1 MDSIREGI
9 LLLSARPEAHAS
21 LMSALSRTGVHVRV
35 ARHPD
40 RALELLRQPPTL
52 VLVDLEHRQAVDH
65 RVVATLNEQHG
76 GTVVLALH
84 DGRFAAEDDATADLA
99 VDGYCRADA
108 GQPVFHA
115 QAGKIKSGTHS
126 LP

>member
-1 MDSIREGI
+1 MGSVREGI
-9 LLLSARPEAHAS
+9 LLLSARPEAHES
-21 LMSALSRTGVHVRV
+21 LMSALSRTGVNVRV

-40 RALELLRQPPTL
+40 RALELLRRPPTL
-52 VLVDLEHRQAVDH
+52 VLVDLQSRQAVDH
-65 RVVATLNEQHG
+65 RVVATLNERHG

-84 DGRFAAEDDATADLA
+84 EGQLDAEHAATADLA

-108 GQPVFHA
+108 ARPVIHA
-115 QAGKIKSGTHS
+115 QAGKIRSGAPS

>member
-1 MDSIREGI
+1 MESIREGI
-9 LLLSARPEAHAS
+9 LLLSARPEAHEA
-21 LMSALSRTGVHVRV
+21 LMSALSRTGVNVRV

-40 RALELLRQPPTL
+40 RALELLRRPPTL
-52 VLVDLEHRQAVDH
+52 VLVDLEYRQAVDH

-84 DGRFAAEDDATADLA
+84 EGHLDAETAATADLA

-108 GQPVFHA
+108 GRPVIHA
-115 QAGKIKSGTHS
+115 HAGMIKSGTSS